1 MRFALTHCFYP
12 PLPTMKRTFRF
23 YSFFLLLAAG
33 GFAGCTKGSV
43 SPEDEKADLLVGR
56 WQLTQTDGGLTG
68 QVNQAD
74 PAQRQEIVFD
84 NNRQA
89 TFLVNGTVSH
99 KAKYALFQA
108 NSYLNRRRQTFLSY
122 GRRSGTEKEFIERL
136 SPNQLVIVE
145 DYTDGRGYYYTRR

>member
-1 MRFALTHCFYP
+1 
-12 PLPTMKRTFRF
+12 MKRTFRF
-23 YSFFLLLAAG
+23 YSFFLFLAAG
-33 GFAGCTKGSV
+33 GFAGCAKGPF

-68 QVNQAD
+68 LVSQAD
-74 PAQRQEIVFD
+74 PAHRQEIVFD
-84 NNRQA
+84 DNKQA

-99 KAKYALFQA
+99 KARYALFQA
-108 NSYLNRRRQTFLSY
+108 TSYLNRRPQTFLAY